1 MFARRTAFAVVMI
14 ILFPLF
20 ALVLGL
26 TLFGRAKFRKIYDE
40 ELKNHAPPHL
50 TGRELAQRILNHA
63 GMGDVEIV
71 VGRGP
76 TPDFYDPA
84 RKRLTL
90 ARQHLDGTTFSALGI
105 AAHEA
110 GHALQHHEGFRP
122 LWWRISAIRATM
134 YLSLPLI
141 AACMLALIIPGK
153 MVLLSMIFGWALLAA
168 YNLVTIPTEMDA
180 SQRAKAVIEEIRPF
194 RNLDEKIGIDRVMR
208 IASAAYIEGVFS
220 VLSWIVSCLV
230 PWWRKHTVAD

>member
-1 MFARRTAFAVVMI
+1 MT
-14 ILFPLF
+14 LLLPLF

-26 TLFGRAKFRKIYDE
+26 TMYGRAKFRKIYDE
-40 ELKNHAPPHL
+40 ELKNHAPPEL

-63 GMGDVEIV
+63 GLRDVEIAL
-71 VGRGP
+71 GRGP

-110 GHALQHHEGFRP
+110 GHALQQQVGFKP
-122 LWWRISAIRATM
+122 LWWRISAVRATM

-141 AACMLALIIPGK
+141 AACVVSLIIPGK
-153 MVLLSMIFGWALLAA
+153 MILLSMIFGWALLAA
-168 YNLVTIPTEMDA
+168 YNLITIPTEMDA
-180 SQRAKAVIEEIRPF
+180 SQRARAVLQEIKPF

-208 IASAAYIEGVFS
+208 IASAAYIEGVFT
-220 VLSWIVSCLV
+220 VLSWLFSLLV
-230 PWWRKHTVAD
+230 PWWRKHTVPD